1 MAMLQKANQY
11 CCPKGNELKSLNI
24 DVLFYNPC
32 TLIISALS
40 KYAIKTADFW
50 FLNSVVL
57 KI

>member
-1 MAMLQKANQY
+1 MLQKANQY